1 MVITLIGE
9 YALTAMIV
17 IRFNK
22 NLSDFKSM
30 ILI

>member
-9 YALTAMIV
+9 YALTAMTIV

-22 NLSDFKSM
+22 NLTKVTLSQ
-30 ILI
+30 